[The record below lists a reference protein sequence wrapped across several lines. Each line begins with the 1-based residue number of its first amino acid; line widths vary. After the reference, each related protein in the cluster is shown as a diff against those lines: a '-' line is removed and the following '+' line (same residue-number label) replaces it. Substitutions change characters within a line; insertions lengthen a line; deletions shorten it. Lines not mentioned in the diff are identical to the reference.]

1 MPSLACCSL
10 DARTIEKLSDF
21 SVTHLLFNMH
31 EVDEI
36 EENSLSL
43 RIRKVVK
50 KVVRLLGESEL

>member
-1 MPSLACCSL
+1 MSLCLFEISRNITL
-10 DARTIEKLSDF
+10 DLS
-21 SVTHLLFNMH
+21 LLFNMH
-31 EVDEI
+31 EVDEV